1 VVVARALSAFAMLPR
16 EDLKALAA
24 YLDSLE

>member
-1 VVVARALSAFAMLPR
+1 VVSSDR

-24 YLDSLE
+24 ASNRHLEVERP